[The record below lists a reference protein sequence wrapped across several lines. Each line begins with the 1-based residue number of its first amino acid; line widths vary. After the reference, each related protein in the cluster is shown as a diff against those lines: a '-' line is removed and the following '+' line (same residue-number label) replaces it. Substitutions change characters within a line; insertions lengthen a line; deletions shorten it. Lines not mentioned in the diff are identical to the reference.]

1 MFRALVV
8 LAVTA
13 GVGYLGGSLQSSME
27 TSGFT
32 ERFRDTRET
41 QAEINKEA
49 TRDDVLR
56 SAVGTP
62 QAEVVGGTTYDF
74 GTMQHGETR
83 SRVFTFRNTGDGPL
97 NLTMGTTTCKC
108 TVGDLSQTVLA
119 PGEETDVKLTWTAKS
134 LLADFGQSATIKTTD
149 PTKTEIKLV
158 VKGQIVDSLVFEPS
172 QVSLGE
178 VQSGEGAART
188 IHILNYLSKDT
199 EIESLQW
206 SDENTREFVELTHKV
221 EPVDVSEFPKHRSAL
236 QAHQIDLKI
245 KPGMPIGPLAAA
257 IRVETNKGEDLEDLA
272 IKVDGRVAGE
282 VTLMGGSSLDTRLNR
297 VDFGAIKRN
306 EGASIVVFLKVTPE
320 IAKTFEVTAEVV
332 NKSENL
338 VASVGEPK
346 HRVTSSLFPI
356 RLEIPKGA
364 PVVNLVGPKAGNYAK
379 VVVKTNS
386 ETAPEIPIYV
396 RMVVTK

>member
-1 MFRALVV
+1 MLKALVV

-41 QAEINKEA
+41 QAEINNEA
-49 TRDDVLR
+49 TKDDVLK
-56 SAVGTP
+56 SSVGTP

-74 GTMQHGETR
+74 GTMQHGESR
-83 SRVFTFRNTGDGPL
+83 SRAFTFRNTGDGPL

-108 TVGDLSQTVLA
+108 TVGDLSQTVLE
-119 PGEETDVKLTWTAKS
+119 PGEEIDVTLTWTAKS
-134 LLADFGQSATIKTTD
+134 LLADFGQSATIMTTD

-158 VKGQIVDSLVFEPS
+158 VRGQIVDSLVFEPS
-172 QVSLGE
+172 QISLGE
-178 VQSGEGAART
+178 VQSGDGVERT

-199 EIESLQW
+199 TIEALRW
-206 SDENTREFVELTHKV
+206 SDENTSEFIELTHKV

-245 KPGMPIGPLAAA
+245 KPGMPIGPLVAA
-257 IRVETNKGEDLEDLA
+257 IQVETNKGEDLEDLA

-297 VDFGAIKRN
+297 VDFGSVKSNA
-306 EGASIVVFLKVTPE
+306 GASIVVFLRVTPE
-320 IAKTFEVTAEVV
+320 LAQTFEATAEVV
-332 NKSENL
+332 QKNESL

-346 HRVTSSLFPI
+346 HRSTSSLFPI
-356 RLEIPKGA
+356 RLEVPKGA
-364 PVVNLVGPKAGNYAK
+364 PVVSLVGPRAGNYAK

-386 ETAPEIPIYV
+386 ETAAEIPIYV